1 MQNSGIVR
9 KAKVIV
15 ISHTPI
21 ASITPRSTF
30 SVDYNQR
37 LDSTVYNFFKKKKK
51 RLLGKV
57 KNSIPSYVHVVK
69 QMTEKI

>member
-37 LDSTVYNFFKKKKK
+37 LDSTVYNLKKKKM
-51 RLLGKV
+51 LGKV